1 MKPIMLFGVCLLA
14 LGLVGALSVEAQPQR
29 GMMGGAR
36 LEQILVFLAFDE
48 DVNVSDAQF
57 LKLREALKG
66 IYVKQQEMMQEMMQM
81 RQEGGGDFEEFRERM
96 AAISEEMNQ
105 KIAAVLNA
113 EQIKKLDKYIESMQS
128 RREGFQ
134 GRRGRF

>member
-1 MKPIMLFGVCLLA
+1 MKPIMLFGVCLLT

-57 LKLREALKG
+57 LKLREVLKG
-66 IYVKQQEMMQEMMQM
+66 VYVKQQEMMQEMMQM

-96 AAISEEMNQ
+96 AATSEEMNQ
-105 KIAAVLNA
+105 RIAAVLDA
-113 EQIKKLDKYIESMQS
+113 EQIKKRDKYIESMQS
-128 RREGFQ
+128 RRESFR